1 MVSSPAISILER
13 VSAAAW
19 NSSIRRAVNHGDAQ
33 HALLLF
39 RQMKQQSH
47 ARPDNFT
54 FPLIAKAC
62 AKLSDLI
69 FSTIIH
75 AHVVKTPYTSD
86 MYVQTALVDMYVKCG
101 DLECA
106 HQLFDEMSVRDVASW
121 NAIVLGFAQMGF
133 FDRASLLFNRMR
145 VACVMPDEVA
155 IMGLTQL
162 VSGLKDGRWL
172 SAVHCLGTKCGF
184 GDDVSVANT
193 WIAGYAKCGDLC
205 SAEMVFCGIALE
217 CLSVVSWNALI
228 AGFSYSEEPVKA
240 MGVYQRMISDGYR
253 PDLSTVL
260 NLLSSFVQPNSLL
273 CGMLI
278 HAHAVKLGCD
288 MAITLLNTLVSM
300 YSKCGDIGSAR
311 YIFDFMDER
320 SCVTWT
326 VIIGAY
332 AEKGYLD
339 ETLSL
344 FHSMEAAGEKPDK
357 VTVVH
362 LLAACGKV
370 GALEVGKWIDNY
382 AISKGLKNDMMV
394 CNALLD
400 MYAKCGSV
408 GDAHR
413 LFLAMNGK
421 NVVSWTTLV
430 SGFALNGKFQAA
442 LDHFNEMLKL
452 GFKPNH
458 ITFLAVL
465 QACTHAGLLEK
476 GWEVF
481 NLMTNTYRIN
491 PGLDHY
497 ACITDLLGR
506 RGKLKEALEFIQDM
520 PIKPD
525 SGIWGTLLSAC
536 KIHHNLEIAE
546 HAAYHLLQLEP
557 HAAAPYVEM
566 ANMYASARDW
576 NGVAAMRKKMKS
588 KQVTKSPGQS
598 VIQVDGK
605 CRSFTVE
612 DRCHSEGLQI
622 FETLDCLVLQLKDE
636 IDLLAPEE
644 PLS

>member
-1 MVSSPAISILER
+1 MVSSPAISTLER

-19 NSSIRRAVNHGDAQ
+19 NSSIRRAVNYGDAQ
-33 HALLLF
+33 NALLLF

-62 AKLSDLI
+62 AKLSDLR
-69 FSTIIH
+69 FSIMIH

-121 NAIVLGFAQMGF
+121 NAIVLGFAQTGF

-172 SAVHCLGTKCGF
+172 GAVHCLGTKCGF

-217 CLSVVSWNALI
+217 RLSVVSWNALI
-228 AGFSYSEEPVKA
+228 AGFAYFEEPVKA

-273 CGMLI
+273 SGMLI

-300 YSKCGDIGSAR
+300 YSKCGDIGSVR
-311 YIFDFMDER
+311 YIFDFMNER

-332 AEKGYLD
+332 AEKGDLD
-339 ETLSL
+339 EALSL

-357 VTVVH
+357 VTLIH

-413 LFLAMNGK
+413 LFLSMKGK

-430 SGFALNGKFQAA
+430 SGFALNGKFQVA

-458 ITFLAVL
+458 ITFLAIL

-497 ACITDLLGR
+497 ACMTDLLGR

-546 HAAYHLLQLEP
+546 HAAYHLLQLDP

-566 ANMYASARDW
+566 ANIYASARDW
-576 NGVAAMRKKMKS
+576 NGVAAMRKKMKN

-605 CRSFTVE
+605 CCSFTVE

-644 PLS
+644 LLL